1 MNHKVYILAIAS
13 FVVGTV
19 ELILGGILDLIASS
33 FQVSIAKAGY
43 LISIFSLVYA
53 ISAPV
58 LLNITAK
65 FERKKVYLWALF
77 IFLLSNIVALASTGY
92 SMLMVSRILAA
103 MSGSFIIVLSTTM
116 ASRLVKPEYQGR
128 ALGIVFM
135 GISASLVLGIPIGIF
150 IGNAFGWREVFI
162 LIALL
167 TAIIMVIVA
176 ISMERL
182 EPAPVVPIKQQLNAL
197 RNTKMLSIHI
207 ATFFV
212 LAGHLTL
219 YAYFTPFLQETF
231 GLSSGMVT
239 LVYGIFGLAAVAGG
253 GFGGVLSD
261 KLGAPTAVIGIIGAF
276 FLSMVALPFAV
287 KLPFILFLIVMTV
300 WSALSCVVSPAQNNL
315 IIQSAKDN
323 PDVLISTN
331 VAISHLGIAAG
342 SYVGGIIING
352 YSSLFNGWV
361 GSILVLLG
369 LLATVIAVTR
379 PSISTNSIQ
388 SK

>member
-176 ISMERL
+176 ISMDRL

-300 WSALSCVVSPAQNNL
+300 WSALSWAVSPAQNNL

>member
-300 WSALSCVVSPAQNNL
+300 WSALSWAVSPAQNNL

-361 GSILVLLG
+361 GSILILLG

>member
-253 GFGGVLSD
+253 GFGGILSD

-300 WSALSCVVSPAQNNL
+300 WSALSWAVSPAQNNL

>member
-182 EPAPVVPIKQQLNAL
+182 EPAPVIPIKQQLNAL

-300 WSALSCVVSPAQNNL
+300 WSALSWAVSPAQNNL

>member
-53 ISAPV
+53 VSAPV

-77 IFLLSNIVALASTGY
+77 IFLLSNIVALASTSY
-92 SMLMVSRILAA
+92 SMLMVSRVLAA

-135 GISASLVLGIPIGIF
+135 GISASLVFGIPIGIF
-150 IGNAFGWREVFI
+150 IGNTFGWREVFI

-167 TAIIMVIVA
+167 TAVIMVIVA

-253 GFGGVLSD
+253 GLGGVLSD

-300 WSALSCVVSPAQNNL
+300 WSALSWAVSPAQNNL
-315 IIQSAKDN
+315 IIQSAKGN

-379 PSISTNSIQ
+379 PSISTSSIH

>member
-77 IFLLSNIVALASTGY
+77 IFLLSNIVALASTSY

-150 IGNAFGWREVFI
+150 IGNTFGWREIFI

-167 TAIIMVIVA
+167 TAVIMVIVA

-253 GFGGVLSD
+253 GLGGVLSD

-300 WSALSCVVSPAQNNL
+300 WSALSWAVSPAQNNL
-315 IIQSAKDN
+315 IIQSAKGN

-379 PSISTNSIQ
+379 PSISTSSIH

>member
-1 MNHKVYILAIAS
+1 
-13 FVVGTV
+13 
-19 ELILGGILDLIASS
+19 
-33 FQVSIAKAGY
+33 
-43 LISIFSLVYA
+43 
-53 ISAPV
+53 
-58 LLNITAK
+58 
-65 FERKKVYLWALF
+65 
-77 IFLLSNIVALASTGY
+77 
-92 SMLMVSRILAA
+92 
-103 MSGSFIIVLSTTM
+103 M

-253 GFGGVLSD
+253 GFGGILSD

-276 FLSMVALPFAV
+276 F
-287 KLPFILFLIVMTV
+287 
-300 WSALSCVVSPAQNNL
+300 
-315 IIQSAKDN
+315 
-323 PDVLISTN
+323 
-331 VAISHLGIAAG
+331 
-342 SYVGGIIING
+342 
-352 YSSLFNGWV
+352 
-361 GSILVLLG
+361 
-369 LLATVIAVTR
+369 
-379 PSISTNSIQ
+379 
-388 SK
+388 

>member
-77 IFLLSNIVALASTGY
+77 IFLLSNIVALASTSY

-150 IGNAFGWREVFI
+150 IGNTFGWREVFI

-167 TAIIMVIVA
+167 TAVIMVIVA

-253 GFGGVLSD
+253 GLGGVLSD

-300 WSALSCVVSPAQNNL
+300 WSALSWAVSPAQNNL
-315 IIQSAKDN
+315 IIQSAKGN

-369 LLATVIAVTR
+369 LLATVIAVTH
-379 PSISTNSIQ
+379 PSISTSSIH

>member
-77 IFLLSNIVALASTGY
+77 IFLLSNIVALASTSY
-92 SMLMVSRILAA
+92 SMLMVSRVLAA

-150 IGNAFGWREVFI
+150 IGNTFGWREVFI

-167 TAIIMVIVA
+167 TAVIMVIVA

-253 GFGGVLSD
+253 GLGGVLSD

-300 WSALSCVVSPAQNNL
+300 WSALSWAVSPAQNNL
-315 IIQSAKDN
+315 IIQSAKGN

-379 PSISTNSIQ
+379 PSISTSSIH

>member
-77 IFLLSNIVALASTGY
+77 IFLLSNIVALASTSY

-150 IGNAFGWREVFI
+150 IGNTFGWREVFI

-167 TAIIMVIVA
+167 TAVIMVIVA

-253 GFGGVLSD
+253 GLGGVVSD

-300 WSALSCVVSPAQNNL
+300 WSALSWAVSPAQNNL
-315 IIQSAKDN
+315 IIQSAKGN

-379 PSISTNSIQ
+379 PSISTSSIH

>member
-300 WSALSCVVSPAQNNL
+300 WSALSWAVSPAQNNL

-369 LLATVIAVTR
+369 LLATVIAVTC

>member
-300 WSALSCVVSPAQNNL
+300 WSALSWAVSPAQNNL

-352 YSSLFNGWV
+352 HSSLFNGWV

>member
-300 WSALSCVVSPAQNNL
+300 WSALSWVVSPAQNNL

-352 YSSLFNGWV
+352 HSSLFNGWV

>member
-77 IFLLSNIVALASTGY
+77 IFLLSNIVALASTSY
-92 SMLMVSRILAA
+92 SMLMVSRVLAA

-135 GISASLVLGIPIGIF
+135 GISASLVFGIPIGIF
-150 IGNAFGWREVFI
+150 IGNTFGWREVFI

-167 TAIIMVIVA
+167 TAVIMVIVA

-253 GFGGVLSD
+253 GLGGVLSD

-300 WSALSCVVSPAQNNL
+300 WSALSWAVSPAQNNL
-315 IIQSAKDN
+315 IIQSAKGN

-379 PSISTNSIQ
+379 PSISTSSIH

>member
-65 FERKKVYLWALF
+65 FERKRVYLWALF

-176 ISMERL
+176 ISMDRL

-300 WSALSCVVSPAQNNL
+300 WSALSWAVSPAQNNL

-352 YSSLFNGWV
+352 HSSLFNGWV

>member
-77 IFLLSNIVALASTGY
+77 IFLLSNIVALASTSY

-150 IGNAFGWREVFI
+150 IGNTFGWREVFI

-167 TAIIMVIVA
+167 TAVIMVIVA

-253 GFGGVLSD
+253 GLGGVLSD

-300 WSALSCVVSPAQNNL
+300 WSALSWAVSPAQNNL
-315 IIQSAKDN
+315 IIQSAKGN

-379 PSISTNSIQ
+379 PSISTSSIH

>member
-300 WSALSCVVSPAQNNL
+300 WSALSWAVSPAQNNL

>member
-176 ISMERL
+176 ISMDRL

-287 KLPFILFLIVMTV
+287 KLPFILFLIAMTV
-300 WSALSCVVSPAQNNL
+300 WSALSWAVSPAQNNL

>member
-150 IGNAFGWREVFI
+150 IGNAFGWREIFI

-253 GFGGVLSD
+253 GFGGILSD

-300 WSALSCVVSPAQNNL
+300 WSALSWAVSPAQNNL

>member
-239 LVYGIFGLAAVAGG
+239 LVYGIFGLAALAGG

-300 WSALSCVVSPAQNNL
+300 WSALSWAVSPAQNNL

>member
-300 WSALSCVVSPAQNNL
+300 WSALSWAVSPAQNNL

-323 PDVLISTN
+323 PDALISTN